1 MLNFY
6 FILYKFNVLAIVL
19 ILCFVTYKERALKLD
34 RVIHS
39 YAFSTQ
45 NTEERELSIY
55 SLGN

>member
-6 FILYKFNVLAIVL
+6 FILYKFNDLAIVL
-19 ILCFVTYKERALKLD
+19 ILCFVTYQERALQLD

-39 YAFSTQ
+39 YDFSIQ
-45 NTEERELSIY
+45 NAEERGLSIY